1 MIDHMLQS
9 RRVANLINLIFG
21 IFFGTLI
28 FRLALGPAYNY
39 PALYTHI
46 VWVVL
51 YPVNL
56 LRGFSNEHIYALF
69 YTLFWLYVFAV
80 KIVALE
86 APFGKTLV
94 KTLIWMPLMA
104 LPFLPFGIEYF
115 SLARYITSIDSYLVR
130 LLPFIGLLVLLFLA
144 NRLYFDQNY
153 LFAGVWA
160 LVNFLMV
167 IVVITLSDLLPL
179 IKSQFFFHALGYR
192 FALANNFISGS
203 PLLALLIIMGLS
215 VFYIS
220 IFERQFLRLPFRKTT
235 FISII
240 TPIGILVALSFV
252 LMIIRDDFRRYRY
265 FDYQGGI
272 STVYFAKY
280 DDRQTLAFDDARFAL
295 SSGRY
300 SVFYP
305 FGKFNIQDTL
315 RQHAE
320 DILRMK
326 IIEGLD
332 YYRLERIVK
341 VLAHGPRDEDI
352 YKRLQHVIEGERYLL
367 PEVFKAWVT
376 YVERRYKAPAND
388 IVVTGWMILNGR
400 PLENT
405 EFFVNKISPDNR
417 RGVEP
422 IWQGSTDQRGR
433 FQFACYKDVEL
444 DDTYFGMIFLVSN
457 KLIGKNVGYLKVVHP
472 IPVFSE
478 LGDYVLDT
486 FRIRV
491 EHAGEEGFLNYLSV
505 KTSSAVD
512 SFLLL
517 LPHLDPGASVRFTGS
532 VPVSGMVDEVVV
544 DHQPS
549 MSDTVRL
556 EEMTEKVRG
565 SKFYL
570 KDSIGTVEIQIN

>member
-1 MIDHMLQS
+1 MLQS
-9 RRVANLINLIFG
+9 RKVANLINLVFG
-21 IFFGTLI
+21 LLFGTLI

-39 PALYTHI
+39 PALYTHV
-46 VWVVL
+46 VWIVL
-51 YPVNL
+51 YPVNI
-56 LRGFSNEHIYALF
+56 LRGLGNDYVYVLF
-69 YTLFWLYVFAV
+69 YALFWLYVFTIR
-80 KIVALE
+80 IVILE
-86 APFGKTLV
+86 APFGKTLL
-94 KTLIWMPLMA
+94 KTLIWMPIMV
-104 LPFLPFGIEYF
+104 LPFLPFGVEYF
-115 SLARYITSIDSYLVR
+115 SLVRYITSIESYLLR
-130 LLPFIGLLVLLFLA
+130 LLPFIGLIVLLFLA

-160 LVNFLMV
+160 LVNFLLV

-192 FALANNFISGS
+192 FSLANNFISGS

-215 VFYIS
+215 FFYIS

-272 STVYFAKY
+272 STVYFTKY
-280 DDRQTLAFDDARFAL
+280 DDRQTLTFDDARFAL
-295 SSGRY
+295 SGGRY

-332 YYRLERIVK
+332 YYRLERIMK
-341 VLAHGPRDEDI
+341 ILAHGPRDEDI
-352 YKRLQHVIEGERYLL
+352 YMRLQRVIEGERYLL
-367 PEVFKAWVT
+367 PEVFKSWVT
-376 YVERRYKAPAND
+376 YVERRYKAPVND

-405 EFFVNKISPDNR
+405 EFFVNKTSSNNR
-417 RGVEP
+417 RRIEP

-433 FQFACYKDVEL
+433 FQFTCYKDVES
-444 DDTYFGMIFLVSN
+444 DDTYFGMIFLVSD

-478 LGDYVLDT
+478 PGDYVLDT

-491 EHAGEEGFLNYLSV
+491 EHAGVEGFLNYLSV

-512 SFLLL
+512 SFSLA
-517 LPHLDPGASVRFTGS
+517 LPRVYADGAIIITGS
-532 VPVSGMVDEVVV
+532 VLFSGALEEIVV
-544 DHQPS
+544 DHRPGLVDS
-549 MSDTVRL
+549 LLL
-556 EEMTEKVRG
+556 EGMIQRVNR
-565 SKFYL
+565 SRFYL
-570 KDSIGTVEIQIN
+570 EDSSGTVEIQIN

>member
-1 MIDHMLQS
+1 MLQS
-9 RRVANLINLIFG
+9 RKVANLINLVFG
-21 IFFGTLI
+21 LLFGTLI

-39 PALYTHI
+39 PALYTHV
-46 VWVVL
+46 VWIVL
-51 YPVNL
+51 YPVNI
-56 LRGFSNEHIYALF
+56 LRGLGNDYVYVLF
-69 YTLFWLYVFAV
+69 YALFWLYVFTIR
-80 KIVALE
+80 IVILE
-86 APFGKTLV
+86 APFGKTLL
-94 KTLIWMPLMA
+94 KTLIWMPIMV
-104 LPFLPFGIEYF
+104 LPFLPFGVEYF
-115 SLARYITSIDSYLVR
+115 SLVRYITSIESYLLR
-130 LLPFIGLLVLLFLA
+130 LLPFIGLIVLLFLA

-160 LVNFLMV
+160 LVNFLLV

-192 FALANNFISGS
+192 FSLANNFISGS

-215 VFYIS
+215 FFYIS

-272 STVYFAKY
+272 STVYFTKY
-280 DDRQTLAFDDARFAL
+280 DDRQTLTFDDARFAL
-295 SSGRY
+295 SGGRY

-332 YYRLERIVK
+332 YYRLERIMK
-341 VLAHGPRDEDI
+341 ILAHGPRDEDI
-352 YKRLQHVIEGERYLL
+352 YMRLQRVIEGERYLL
-367 PEVFKAWVT
+367 PEVFKSWVT
-376 YVERRYKAPAND
+376 YVERRYKAPVND

-405 EFFVNKISPDNR
+405 EFFVNKTSSNNR
-417 RGVEP
+417 RKIEP

-433 FQFACYKDVEL
+433 FQFTCYKDVES
-444 DDTYFGMIFLVSN
+444 DDTYFGMIFLVSD

-478 LGDYVLDT
+478 PGDYVLDT

-491 EHAGEEGFLNYLSV
+491 EHAGVEGFLNYLSV

-512 SFLLL
+512 SFSLA
-517 LPHLDPGASVRFTGS
+517 LPRVYADGAIIITGS
-532 VPVSGMVDEVVV
+532 VLFSGALEEIVV
-544 DHQPS
+544 DHRPGLVDS
-549 MSDTVRL
+549 LLL
-556 EEMTEKVRG
+556 EGMIQRVNR
-565 SKFYL
+565 SRFYL
-570 KDSIGTVEIQIN
+570 EDSSGTVEIQIN

>member
-1 MIDHMLQS
+1 MLQS
-9 RRVANLINLIFG
+9 RKVANLINLIFG
-21 IFFGTLI
+21 IIFGTLI
-28 FRLALGPAYNY
+28 LRLALGPAFNY
-39 PALYTHI
+39 PALYTHV
-46 VWVVL
+46 VWIVL
-51 YPVNL
+51 YPVNI
-56 LRGFSNEHIYALF
+56 LRGLGNDYVYVLF
-69 YTLFWLYVFAV
+69 YALFWLYVFTIR
-80 KIVALE
+80 IVILE

-94 KTLIWMPLMA
+94 KTLIWIPLMA

-130 LLPFIGLLVLLFLA
+130 LLPFIGLLILLFLV

-160 LVNFLMV
+160 LVNFLLV
-167 IVVITLSDLLPL
+167 IVIITLSDLLPL

-192 FALANNFISGS
+192 FSLANNFISGS
-203 PLLALLIIMGLS
+203 PVLTLLIIMALS
-215 VFYIS
+215 FFYIS

-252 LMIIRDDFRRYRY
+252 LMIMRDDFRRYRY
-265 FDYQGGI
+265 FDYQEGI
-272 STVYFAKY
+272 STVYFTKY
-280 DDRQTLAFDDARFAL
+280 DDRQTLAFDEARFAL

-320 DILRMK
+320 DILRMR

-332 YYRLERIVK
+332 YYRLERIMK
-341 VLAHGPRDEDI
+341 ILAHGPRDEDI
-352 YKRLQHVIEGERYLL
+352 YKRLQGVIEGERYLL
-367 PEVFKAWVT
+367 PETFKFWVT
-376 YVERRYKAPAND
+376 YVERRYKAPVND
-388 IVVTGWMILNGR
+388 IVVTGWMMLNGR

-405 EFFVNKISPDNR
+405 EFFVNKISPNNR
-417 RGVEP
+417 RRIEP

-433 FQFACYKDVEL
+433 FQFTCYKDVES
-444 DDTYFGMIFLVSN
+444 DDTSFGLLFLVSD

-472 IPVFSE
+472 MPGFSE
-478 LGDYVLDT
+478 PGDYVLDT

-491 EHAGEEGFLNYLSV
+491 EHAGEEGFLNSLSV

-512 SFLLL
+512 SFSLL
-517 LPHLDPGASVRFTGS
+517 LPRLDPDASVRFTGS
-532 VPVSGMVDEVVV
+532 VPISGMVDEVVF

-549 MSDTVRL
+549 MNDTVRL
-556 EEMTEKVRG
+556 EEMIERVRG
-565 SKFYL
+565 SEFYL
-570 KDSIGTVEIQIN
+570 KDSVGTVEIQIN